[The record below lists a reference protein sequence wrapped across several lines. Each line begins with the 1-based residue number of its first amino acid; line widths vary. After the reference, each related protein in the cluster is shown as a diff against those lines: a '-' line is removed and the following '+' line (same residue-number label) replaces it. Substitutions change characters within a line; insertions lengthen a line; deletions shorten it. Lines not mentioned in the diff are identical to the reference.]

1 MAQSKILWENSEKKN
16 MLCAGED
23 QLLGVDSNAILN
35 KAETNILYI
44 AKK

>member
-1 MAQSKILWENSEKKN
+1 MAQSKIP
-16 MLCAGED
+16 CAGED